1 MAKVFISYR
10 RDDSA
15 GHAGRIHDRLER
27 EFGRDLLFMDVDA
40 IPIGADFVEVLTQA
54 VGKCDVLLAVIG
66 PLWCEI
72 RNGDGSR
79 RLEDASDFVRIE
91 IATALRRGIPI
102 IPVLLDDTEMPRP
115 VQLPEEI
122 QPLCRRNAISVRHTS
137 FHADMDRLIAGL
149 RRTTHSPSQTV
160 PTPPTPAPLD
170 ISAVDPIAAE
180 MIDRFTQF
188 IALGDPQMFIIIEDA
203 DERFVQFIGLAD
215 GAVLMDLPCMS
226 LSAEQIETANA
237 FFAPLQIELTQ
248 DQCSYQGNVEA
259 DPYKL
264 TALTLAV
271 FERIYGSRPKPP
283 LSFKV
288 DA

>member
-40 IPIGADFVEVLTQA
+40 IPIGADFVEVLTEA

-66 PLWCEI
+66 PMWCDI

-79 RLEDASDFVRIE
+79 RLDDESDFVRIE

-115 VQLPEEI
+115 VQLPAEM
-122 QPLCRRNAISVRHTS
+122 QMLCRRNAVGVRHTS

-149 RRTTHSPSQTV
+149 KRTRQGSQQSA
-160 PTPPTPAPLD
+160 PPPPTVAPVD
-170 ISAVDPIAAE
+170 IGAVDPIAAQ
-180 MIDRFTQF
+180 MIERFTQF
-188 IALGDPQMFIIIEDA
+188 IALGDPEVFIIVEDA
-203 DERFVQFIGLAD
+203 EGRFVQFIGLAD
-215 GAVLMDLPCMS
+215 GVVLMDLPCVN
-226 LSAEQIETANA
+226 LSAEQLQAA
-237 FFAPLQIELTQ
+237 SAYFAPLQIELTQ
-248 DQCSYQGNVEA
+248 DQYSYQGNVEA

-271 FERIYGSRPKPP
+271 FERIYGSRPVPP
-283 LSFKV
+283 LSFRV